1 MKSNQKYF
9 GIISILISAS
19 LILSSSPNSYGFEV
33 ERTYAEVEGTYAEVN
48 YTVKVSA
55 EEYYINFNACSTEKT
70 IEFVK
75 ILIITDL
82 DSVLLTYPMMMVAG
96 TCHTFESLINA
107 KSLDSIKISL
117 VE

>member
-1 MKSNQKYF
+1 MKSNQKYL

-33 ERTYAEVEGTYAEVN
+33 EGTYAEVN
-48 YTVKVSA
+48 YTVKVGA

>member
-1 MKSNQKYF
+1 MKTNQKYL

-33 ERTYAEVEGTYAEVN
+33 EGTYAEVN
-48 YTVKVSA
+48 YTVKVGA
-55 EEYYINFNACSTEKT
+55 EEYYINLNACSTEKT
-70 IEFVK
+70 IEIVK

-82 DSVLLTYPMMMVAG
+82 DSVLLTYPMIMTAG